1 MNAHGVLK
9 IAAESAALKQ
19 RFFAKNAGLLVEV
32 GGRVAERLRA
42 GGAVLVFG
50 NGGSAADAQHFAGEL
65 VGCFHRDRAA
75 LPALALNADSAVLTA
90 IGNDLG
96 FESVFK
102 RQVEAL
108 GRPGDVAVG
117 ISTSGRSANVVEGLR
132 VAHEKGLVTVGLTG
146 GGGGL
151 LAGLVDYLIEVPHDE
166 TPRVQEVHAMVVHV
180 LCQIVE
186 QAVAR

>member
-65 VGCFHRDRAA
+65 VGCFLRDRAA

-102 RQVEAL
+102 RQ
-108 GRPGDVAVG
+108 
-117 ISTSGRSANVVEGLR
+117 
-132 VAHEKGLVTVGLTG
+132 
-146 GGGGL
+146 
-151 LAGLVDYLIEVPHDE
+151 
-166 TPRVQEVHAMVVHV
+166 
-180 LCQIVE
+180 IVE